1 VVAYYFPPLGGGGV
15 NRTVQLVRGLVR
27 AGWQPLVLT
36 VDDAA
41 WARDPA
47 LSRRIPA
54 QVKVLRIPNPDW
66 GRVAVRAGGRP
77 QPSAGAGRLQRWL
90 VPDLHVGWSLLAS
103 GVAAT
108 LALARAIDAVYTTA
122 PPYSA
127 HAAGLV
133 SRRLGTP
140 WIADFR
146 DAWTLCHARQNLPP
160 TRIALERR
168 LEEAVMKRANR
179 VLFASEAVR
188 RRYLLRLPD
197 LARRSE
203 TVLTGYDPE
212 EFRGAEAVAA
222 DPLRFSIVHAGSA
235 SHDEKTDTLLRF
247 LDALRLW
254 SHRDH
259 DVAET
264 VEVAF
269 VGGEPSLRDAISVR
283 GLSRWVKVE
292 PSVSRVALASRLRRA
307 HRCLYLAPAGDL
319 GADPVPGKLFDAVG
333 AGRRLL
339 ALAPDGPVSRLIED
353 LDLGEAVPPD
363 DLEGLVANLSEARR
377 SARSQLATPGPGA
390 SARRRLDVRFTMSR
404 VVRAFEAM

>member
-1 VVAYYFPPLGGGGV
+1 M
-15 NRTVQLVRGLVR
+15 R
-27 AGWQPLVLT
+27 
-36 VDDAA
+36 
-41 WARDPA
+41 
-47 LSRRIPA
+47 
-54 QVKVLRIPNPDW
+54 
-66 GRVAVRAGGRP
+66 
-77 QPSAGAGRLQRWL
+77 
-90 VPDLHVGWSLLAS
+90 
-103 GVAAT
+103 
-108 LALARAIDAVYTTA
+108 
-122 PPYSA
+122 
-127 HAAGLV
+127 
-133 SRRLGTP
+133 
-140 WIADFR
+140 
-146 DAWTLCHARQNLPP
+146 
-160 TRIALERR
+160 
-168 LEEAVMKRANR
+168 RANR

-212 EFRGAEAVAA
+212 EFRGAEAVVP

-254 SHRDH
+254 SRRDH

-269 VGGEPSLRDAISVR
+269 VGGEPSLRDAIAVR

-292 PSVSRVALASRLRRA
+292 SSVSRVALAGRLRRA
-307 HRCLYLAPAGDL
+307 HRCLYLAPAGDF

-339 ALAPDGPVSRLIED
+339 ALAPEGPVSRLIED

-363 DLEGLVANLSEARR
+363 DLEGLVANLSEARC

-390 SARRRLDVRFTMSR
+390 SARRRLDVQFTMSR
-404 VVRAFEAM
+404 VVRALEAM